1 MHISHLLWT
10 LAQDAGTVVQN
21 ADPTA
26 DAPVEKPLTLEDQ
39 LQGVYV
45 KIQDHGLELGLNVL
59 AAIAIFIIG
68 RMIVNGLVKFVGRRL
83 EDRFDETLISF
94 LSSIVKTLMMAI
106 VIMASLERL
115 GVNTTSFAAIL
126 AAAGLAVGLALQ
138 GSLGNLASGVMII
151 LFSPFKVGDFVEA
164 GGATGVVEDI
174 QIFSTMMKTG
184 DNCQII
190 VPNSQITSNT
200 ITNYS
205 AKDTRRI
212 DLVFGCGYDDD
223 LKAVKAFLE
232 ELLQND
238 KRILQD
244 PEPLVAVA
252 ELGDS
257 SVNFA
262 VRPWVDSADYWA
274 VRFDINEA
282 VKVGFDERGFNIPYP
297 TQDLNVTNSN
307 A

>member
-190 VPNSQITSNT
+190 VPNSQITSNA